1 MDTGSEEIGPE
12 RKLRRHKVRVRYRER
27 TKLKKRPRGYYIKRF
42 LRKYGYYVVWIFLIT
57 TSLAGIFTW
66 LFLAQAEKEKERIE
80 TQNRIKK
87 EQESKKIFDASK
99 KKWQ

>member
-1 MDTGSEEIGPE
+1 MDTGSEDLGPE
-12 RKLRRHKVRVRYRER
+12 RELRRQKVRVRYRER

-57 TSLAGIFTW
+57 SSLAGIFTW

-80 TQNRIKK
+80 TQDRVKK
-87 EQESKKIFDASK
+87 EQESKKIFEDSK